1 MNLTINTGKQNNG
14 DDVVLDFAK
23 QNLNLI
29 LLIGSTGS
37 GKSVFHSNLYAQLL
51 EQNTPEELSFVL
63 IDNTR
68 VDFYNFPESYLIKRC
83 ITQNEAM
90 AELVNTREELNR
102 RSVGEN
108 ANSKA
113 IFVHIEECDQFV
125 QDPKATEEFFREFIQ
140 LKQDSNIFVVYSTSR
155 PSENMLPT
163 WLIDAADLKV
173 VFNLAS
179 ETDCQRVLGNNL
191 PLSFSKPGERILV
204 LKNSSF
210 VCQPLSIENC
220 VN

>member
-210 VCQPLSIENC
+210 VC
-220 VN
+220 